1 MTLRAVISGGLSSG
15 SPPFFC
21 RQSALEFLEQTT
33 MKPRVILAML
43 ALCAVWGSTWMAI
56 RVLVTAAPPMRS
68 ASLRFL
74 LASALLLPF
83 IRGLRLAWPAGRGLR
98 AVLLLSFTMIAVP
111 SALTF
116 WAEQRLSSGLTALIF
131 GAMPL
136 MTAILTP
143 LMAGRSVPRTAW
155 QAMIIGL
162 GGLGFVLSG
171 AISTSLWQAVGAV
184 AVLGAVSLYAWSSV
198 YAKQTL
204 AGVHPFLSTSIQFF
218 FGGIWLG
225 LASLLFE
232 RNRPSHWE
240 TSSIVALVF
249 LSIFASALSFTLYYW
264 VLKHVEAYQLTSL
277 QLVVPILAVVEG
289 AAFMREAVPWT
300 MMLGAAV
307 VLGSVYFV
315 MRAQPDDDSSEHL
328 GLNREASR

>member
-1 MTLRAVISGGLSSG
+1 
-15 SPPFFC
+15 
-21 RQSALEFLEQTT
+21 

-74 LASALLLPF
+74 LASALLVPV
-83 IRGLRLAWPAGRGLR
+83 IGAMRLAWPAGRELR
-98 AVLLLSFTMIAVP
+98 AVLLLSFSMIAVP

-136 MTAILTP
+136 LTAVLTP
-143 LMAGRSVPRTAW
+143 WMAGRSVPRAAW
-155 QAMIIGL
+155 QAMILGL
-162 GGLGFVLSG
+162 GGMGFVLSG
-171 AISTSLWQAVGAV
+171 AISTSLWQAAGAA
-184 AVLGAVSLYAWSSV
+184 AVLAAVSLYAWSSV
-198 YAKQTL
+198 YAKQSLT
-204 AGVHPFLSTSIQFF
+204 GVHPFLSTSIQFF
-218 FGGIWLG
+218 FGGVWLG

-232 RNRPSHWE
+232 RGRPSHWDR
-240 TSSIVALVF
+240 TAILALVF

-277 QLVVPILAVVEG
+277 QLVVPIIAVVEG

-307 VLGSVYFV
+307 VLGSVVFV
-315 MRAQPDDDSSEHL
+315 LRARPEVDDEGL
-328 GLNREASR
+328 RLNRTVD

>member
-1 MTLRAVISGGLSSG
+1 
-15 SPPFFC
+15 
-21 RQSALEFLEQTT
+21 

-43 ALCAVWGSTWMAI
+43 TLSAVWGSTWMAI

-74 LASALLLPF
+74 LASVLLVPF
-83 IRGLRLAWPAGRGLR
+83 IRGMRLAWPTGRGLR
-98 AVLLLSFTMIAVP
+98 AVMLLSFTMIAIP

-136 MTAILTP
+136 MTAVLTP
-143 LMAGRSVPRTAW
+143 WMAGRSVPRAAW

-162 GGLGFVLSG
+162 GGLGFVMSG
-171 AISTSLWQAVGAV
+171 AISTSLWQAAGAV
-184 AVLGAVSLYAWSSV
+184 AVLGAVLLYAWSSV
-198 YAKQTL
+198 YAKQSLT
-204 AGVHPFLSTSIQFF
+204 AVHPFLSTSIQFF
-218 FGGIWLG
+218 FGGLWLG
-225 LASLLFE
+225 LASLAVE
-232 RNRPSHWE
+232 RGRPSHWDRD
-240 TSSIVALVF
+240 SVIALMF

-300 MMLGAAV
+300 MVLGAAV

-315 MRAQPDDDSSEHL
+315 MQARPENDGAEQLQLD
-328 GLNREASR
+328 RKASR